1 MGFCYGNHTA
11 RARYISTI
19 IWCSAGTAQWFWQGL
34 STTSVSR
41 RHRWRT
47 HRRWN
52 ETTNILSL
60 RSHGKFQ
67 YYSPKRGILLN
78 DINMAFFLLDS
89 FPCILHAI
97 HALTENSFHIYNA
110 CLMLYS
116 DVCFASESEK
126 CIDCPLSTQ
135 NQKWTWM
142 EKKVK
147 QTAGRMTAVKKVHT
161 NRLWCFTSCQTKK
174 RLFSLVLRRTANKQM
189 RKERQRESARQRRGE
204 GSCWKEKTT
213 CDRREQLQ
221 FNQRSHKITW
231 CFGTHTLGTCSK
243 YSLRH
248 AFG

>member
-1 MGFCYGNHTA
+1 MFSGH
-11 RARYISTI
+11 STMI
-19 IWCSAGTAQWFWQGL
+19 LTRSEYNFG
-34 STTSVSR
+34 VY
-41 RHRWRT
+41 RWRT
-47 HRRWN
+47 HCRWN

-67 YYSPKRGILLN
+67 YYSRKRGILLN

-110 CLMLYS
+110 CLVLYS